1 MRPTKASWFIRAA
14 ASVLCL
20 WRFAWRFISPSLLQW
35 KYDTALIEF
44 ISTVRAAR
52 GSSALR
58 WEERD
63 SGWIFERCESQIN
76 FFTRAFNVG
85 KQHTAPTCVV
95 ESICLWV
102 FRAQRKSF
110 LWCDWCHVARGLN
123 FLSSLPSSV
132 FFSCSNLDF
141 FTKLFYILL
150 GCLLLFAHTSTD
162 LSDGRVCLPVEG
174 CMLRHGSRLCL
185 QGLSV
190 NVFPCFFVHM
200 HVRLWELA
208 YPCSPSCVH
217 ASVCVWKTAAAVGV
231 LAAGWV
237 KRRGQLSL
245 WNMLVLISVT
255 RPNRVMNQ
263 HKAWDSPDWSTAF
276 STNTCASLRLHLLPL

>member
-14 ASVLCL
+14 ASMLCL

-52 GSSALR
+52 GSSALQ

-102 FRAQRKSF
+102 FLAQRKSF

-141 FTKLFYILL
+141 FTKQFYILL
-150 GCLLLFAHTSTD
+150 GCLLCLHTPARTC
-162 LSDGRVCLPVEG
+162 LMAVCVCLLRDACSDTDPV
-174 CMLRHGSRLCL
+174 
-185 QGLSV
+185 
-190 NVFPCFFVHM
+190 
-200 HVRLWELA
+200 
-208 YPCSPSCVH
+208 
-217 ASVCVWKTAAAVGV
+217 SVCRVS
-231 LAAGWV
+231 
-237 KRRGQLSL
+237 LSL
-245 WNMLVLISVT
+245 YFHVSLC
-255 RPNRVMNQ
+255 
-263 HKAWDSPDWSTAF
+263 
-276 STNTCASLRLHLLPL
+276 TCTCGSGS

>member
-1 MRPTKASWFIRAA
+1 MIQPW
-14 ASVLCL
+14 
-20 WRFAWRFISPSLLQW
+20 
-35 KYDTALIEF
+35 
-44 ISTVRAAR
+44 
-52 GSSALR
+52 
-58 WEERD
+58 
-63 SGWIFERCESQIN
+63 
-76 FFTRAFNVG
+76 
-85 KQHTAPTCVV
+85 
-95 ESICLWV
+95 
-102 FRAQRKSF
+102 
-110 LWCDWCHVARGLN
+110 
-123 FLSSLPSSV
+123 LSSLVPSERREEAPRFGGKKEIAVEFLNDVRVKLTSSPAHLMLV
-132 FFSCSNLDF
+132 NNPLLWRAWWRVSACEFFTCTTEKLPVMRLMSCCTWLELPVFTSFVSFFSCSNLDF